1 MPAGANRF
9 LRMNNSR
16 AVSACGNRGNILAAK
31 PLSHHR
37 SVMAM
42 ASSSARRR
50 FSGVLDVQAHDLF
63 HPLFRPFHHDPDG
76 KPRALVETQ
85 RDPLTLHIRNSLRR
99 YLGIDSVYAGSGNR
113 DPDEGSRRSICG
125 FLRTCR
131 TMYTAPHAA
140 SKWPRQVKGV
150 QAEHRRHRHR
160 PKRTSAGGFHS
171 HCGPYSRALYGFRP
185 RRRSATD
192 QTIRIINAVRE
203 RRASPVSVILIPN
216 RVDRRTLEGRQL
228 EKELESFGEIVSQ
241 PIGYRSAFVR
251 AFTTGQS
258 VADNA
263 RGSFADQEIKTL
275 CDLVVRQ
282 IKEKR

>member
-1 MPAGANRF
+1 MIIITVAQRKGGVGKTTLAVCLAGELSARNYGVALIDSDPQR
-9 LRMNNSR
+9 
-16 AVSACGNRGNILAAK
+16 SACQWAELGSLEFPVYEIGLETETVANWAREVKSVQADIVVIDTAPSERQLGASIAVADLILV
-31 PLSHHR
+31 PCTG
-37 SVMAM
+37 
-42 ASSSARRR
+42 
-50 FSGVLDVQAHDLF
+50 SGLDV
-63 HPLFRPFHHDPDG
+63 
-76 KPRALVETQ
+76 E
-85 RDPLTLHIRNSLRR
+85 
-99 YLGIDSVYAGSGNR
+99 
-113 DPDEGSRRSICG
+113 
-125 FLRTCR
+125 
-131 TMYTAPHAA
+131 
-140 SKWPRQVKGV
+140 
-150 QAEHRRHRHR
+150 
-160 PKRTSAGGFHS
+160 
-171 HCGPYSRALYGFRP
+171 
-185 RRRSATD
+185 ATD

-203 RRASPVSVILIPN
+203 RRASPLSVILVPN